1 MPIPQSSQEIL
12 RVHPIGIEII
22 RVAAKDDVLPLTKPI
37 VGISGKVHNELP
49 IPAGTPVYISTVGY
63 NLYVRSLNP
72 YSLGNHL
79 G

>member
-12 RVHPIGIEII
+12 RVHPVAIEIF
-22 RVAAKDDVLPLTKPI
+22 REAAKDDVLPLTKPI

-63 NLYVRSLNP
+63 NLYVRHLNP
-72 YSLGNHL
+72 HFLGNRL